1 MNSEIWWKKITSR
14 FQRGSATRDIATLT
28 VGTTLAQGITIAV
41 TPLLTRLYTPSDFGL
56 LAVFL
61 AVASVGATLITLR
74 YETSILVPK
83 ENAASAN
90 LVLLSLILGIGLS
103 LVLAMLGALLPME
116 LQEKMGLGALGNWIS
131 IAFLTAATTSVLA
144 IMQGWMNR
152 QKKYRHMA
160 WLRVGQSATL
170 ASLAV
175 FFGLLHINNGLLI
188 AQICASGCFCLAA
201 LWIGRSAAYLWKK
214 QQLQATALAHKNAP
228 KYLLPTALL
237 DVVTLQMP
245 VLLIAAWF
253 GSDDAGQFSMAWR
266 LLMMPMA
273 LIGGAVGQVFMQRF
287 SKVLGKPDLEKKIIK
302 QCWVFLFAIG
312 LIPFALILMG
322 GDSIFLMILGE
333 KWQNSGAIAMMLA
346 PMALAMFV
354 SSPTSGAYIL
364 LGLQRYSFLFGVS
377 VFIYRPLCI
386 YYGMQTGDLSM
397 GIKLWVVLEIFQ
409 IFIYQLIAWKKI
421 GFTK

>member
-1 MNSEIWWKKITSR
+1 MVWAKITSR
-14 FQRGSATRDIATLT
+14 FQRGSAARDVATLT
-28 VGTTLAQGITIAV
+28 VGTAIAQAITIAS

-61 AVASVGATLITLR
+61 AVASVGATLVTLR

-83 ENAASAN
+83 ENTESAN
-90 LVLLSLILGIGLS
+90 LVLLSLILGSGLS
-103 LVLAMLGALLPME
+103 VVLAVLGALLPMGV
-116 LQEKMGLGALGNWIS
+116 QEKLGLGVLGNWMP
-131 IAFLTAATTSVLA
+131 IAFLTAAATSVLA

-152 QKKYRHMA
+152 QKKYQHMA
-160 WLRVGQSATL
+160 WLRVGQSAAL
-170 ASLAV
+170 AGLAV
-175 FFGLLHINNGLLI
+175 FFGFFHSDNGLLI
-188 AQICASGCFCLAA
+188 AQICASACFCLAA
-201 LWIGRSAAYLWKK
+201 LWIGRSAAHLWQK

-237 DVVTLQMP
+237 DVITLQMP

-266 LLMMPMA
+266 LLMVPMA

-287 SKVLGKPDLEKKIIK
+287 SNALETPALAKKIIK
-302 QCWVFLFAIG
+302 QSWLFLFAIG
-312 LIPFALILMG
+312 LIPFVLIFIG
-322 GDSIFLMILGE
+322 GESIFSMALGD
-333 KWQNSGAIAMMLA
+333 KWLGSGVIAMSLA

-354 SSPTSGAYIL
+354 SSPTSGAYVL
-364 LGLQRYSFLFGVS
+364 LGLQKYSLFFGVT

-386 YYGMQTGDLSM
+386 YYGMKIGDLSV
-397 GIKLWVVLEIFQ
+397 GIKLWVALEICQ

-421 GFTK
+421 GYTK